1 MNFNRKKYKTEPFK
15 ESISAKIYSDYINGL
30 KDFNRKMN
38 IIKDGEDE
46 VLEVKDNPMQMS
58 YNAGELGAMRA
69 ILIKYYGYKLEDL
82 ESREKWE
89 LEHDTKEEV

>member
-1 MNFNRKKYKTEPFK
+1 MNKNKKLKVTPFK
-15 ESISAKIYSDYINGL
+15 TSVSARIYSDYINGL
-30 KDFNRKMN
+30 KDFNRRLK
-38 IIKDGEDE
+38 IVKDSDDQES
-46 VLEVKDNPMQMS
+46 LEIKDNPMQMS

-89 LEHDTKEEV
+89 LEHDKEV

>member
-1 MNFNRKKYKTEPFK
+1 MNLNRKKYKTEPFK
-15 ESISAKIYSDYINGL
+15 DSISAKIYSDYIKGL
-30 KDFNRKMN
+30 KDFNRKLKIVKEADN
-38 IIKDGEDE
+38 KEA
-46 VLEVKDNPMQMS
+46 LEIDDNPMQMS

-89 LEHDTKEEV
+89 LEHDKEV

>member
-1 MNFNRKKYKTEPFK
+1 MRRNKKLKVSPFK

-30 KDFNRKMN
+30 KDFNRKLK
-38 IIKDGEDE
+38 IVKEADDKEA
-46 VLEVKDNPMQMS
+46 LELDDNPMQMS

-82 ESREKWE
+82 ESRERWE
-89 LEHDTKEEV
+89 LEHMES

>member
-38 IIKDGEDE
+38 IIKDGEGE
-46 VLEVKDNPMQMS
+46 ALEVQDNPMQMS

-89 LEHDTKEEV
+89 LEHDKEV

>member
-1 MNFNRKKYKTEPFK
+1 MRRNKKLKVSPFK

-30 KDFNRKMN
+30 KDFNCKLK
-38 IIKDGEDE
+38 IVKEADDKEA
-46 VLEVKDNPMQMS
+46 LEIDDNPMQMS

-82 ESREKWE
+82 ESRERWE
-89 LEHDTKEEV
+89 LEHMES

>member
-1 MNFNRKKYKTEPFK
+1 MRRNKKLKVSPFK

-30 KDFNRKMN
+30 KDFNRKLK
-38 IIKDGEDE
+38 IVKEADDKEA
-46 VLEVKDNPMQMS
+46 LEIDDNPMQMS

-82 ESREKWE
+82 ESRERWE
-89 LEHDTKEEV
+89 LEHMES

>member
-1 MNFNRKKYKTEPFK
+1 MRKTKKLKVSPFK
-15 ESISAKIYSDYINGL
+15 ESISAQIYSDYINGL

-38 IIKDGEDE
+38 IIKDGEE
-46 VLEVKDNPMQMS
+46 ESLEVKENPMQMS

-89 LEHDTKEEV
+89 LEHDKEV